1 MSNIHATAIVDPAAR
16 IDPTATIGPYAVI
29 GPEVSIGART
39 TVGAHCV
46 IEGRTTIGEDNRI
59 FQFASLGAQ
68 PQDKK
73 YAGEPTELVIGHR
86 NTIREFCTINTG
98 TVQDSG
104 CTRLGD
110 DNWIMSSVHI
120 AHDVQ
125 VGSQTILASYVGL
138 AGHVQIHDWVII
150 EVIAER
156 DRGGIYKYHATAT
169 VDGELACETDLMCA
183 VRKIED

>member
-1 MSNIHATAIVDPAAR
+1 MSNIHATAIVDPDAR

-86 NTIREFCTINTG
+86 NTIREFCTFNTG
-98 TVQDSG
+98 TVQD
-104 CTRLGD
+104 R
-110 DNWIMSSVHI
+110 
-120 AHDVQ
+120 AQ
-125 VGSQTILASYVGL
+125 
-138 AGHVQIHDWVII
+138 
-150 EVIAER
+150 
-156 DRGGIYKYHATAT
+156 
-169 VDGELACETDLMCA
+169 CA
-183 VRKIED
+183 RRP